1 MKIRIFSLSVVFLLM
16 SSWFAFSAPI
26 DVRRAQQIASEQLEG
41 LQSSLRGSNSELRL
55 VYTSA
60 GVPTRGNAVA
70 QQDFYVFARGESGY
84 VVVAGDDNVPEV
96 LGYSHESP
104 FVTENMPIQLRTWLE
119 QCAQWV
125 SKARKSGK
133 QYTASYLETQT
144 TPIAPLLG
152 GMVWEQTGAF
162 NAQTPKVGEENAP
175 VGCVATALAQIMR
188 YHCWPRKGRGAIKYS
203 KGSATYYRKFDAE
216 YDWEN
221 MPNDVSRSSSPLAR
235 KAVATLSAD
244 VGYASK
250 MNYGKEASGTSSEDA
265 MVAMRKFMRYANT
278 LRLRNKDFYDYEE
291 WTKICLDELKAK
303 RPIYYSGAAVGVGH
317 AFVCDGY
324 DGAGRFHFN
333 WGWGGL
339 SNGYFVLTNLEPSA
353 QSTGGGGEGG
363 YVLGCQIITGLQP
376 LDATEPAFELVCEKV
391 TLPTKEQEKTTPIAV
406 AMTGLWNYS
415 YGAIVASPALQI
427 LDSEGKVVLE
437 SHANQT
443 ESIQFR
449 YGYRDLQLNANVSS
463 LGNGTYTV
471 RPAFYVPSKNLYYP
485 AQVGVLNAPAA
496 FRVDGGK
503 VVFVETSTAANL
515 ALVSSS
521 TTMNSK
527 MKNLFEFTIQ
537 NNGSL
542 PYRSMVAGIY
552 SEAADKLTTRPT
564 KNSDLLF
571 NRSISLQPG
580 EKQTFNLLLD
590 GPTNATE
597 RFLHILYDVN
607 GGSEDQFPV
616 LADKTTY
623 PGDSKFITAT
633 LTVEPAYSFAKFT
646 GTKAPYTPPYELSFV
661 RKFTT
666 YESGTVMTITLK
678 LKAPADK
685 GVNARLIGGVFG
697 TASEGSR
704 TLVSPIMSFGT
715 IILRPSEER
724 EVSIQQIVYLP
735 PSADYAF
742 HLFDFYRGK
751 HQLEQMFEFSATG
764 EVADAL
770 PIPDNSAYPDG
781 PDNFDDSNKGLAVSD
796 AASYL
801 LEGVSLAPNPTRGDL
816 NIYLPNDVEGQAL
829 TIEVFDVTGRK
840 LLSSA
845 AQGDRQLYFS
855 VAHLSKGL
863 YLLKVQCGMKQTAL
877 RFVVE

>member
-1 MKIRIFSLSVVFLLM
+1 MKIRIFSLAVVFLLVF
-16 SSWFAFSAPI
+16 SWGAFSAPI
-26 DVRRAQQIASEQLEG
+26 DVHRAQQIASEQLEN
-41 LQSSLRGSNSELRL
+41 LQSSLRANSQELRL
-55 VYTSA
+55 VYTST
-60 GVPTRGNAVA
+60 GLPTRGSVVT

-96 LGYSHESP
+96 LGYSYESP

-119 QCAQWV
+119 QCARWV
-125 SKARKSGK
+125 REARKNGK
-133 QYTASYLETQT
+133 QYTASYLETET
-144 TPIAPLLG
+144 MPIAPLLG
-152 GMVWEQTGAF
+152 GMLWQQTGVF
-162 NAQTPKVGEENAP
+162 NAQTPKIGEENAP

-188 YHCWPRKGRGAIKYS
+188 YHCWPRKGRGAVKYS
-203 KGSATYYRKFDAE
+203 KGGATYYRKFDAK

-221 MPNDVSRSSSPLAR
+221 MPNDLSKDSKAHE
-235 KAVATLSAD
+235 KEAVATLCAD

-278 LRLRNKDFYDYEE
+278 ICLRNKDFYDYEA

-363 YVLGCQIITGLQP
+363 YVLGNQIITGLQP
-376 LDATEPAFELVCEKV
+376 QDATEPAIEVICEKV
-391 TLPTKEQEKTTPIAV
+391 TLPTAVQEKTTPIKV
-406 AMTGLWNYS
+406 SLTGLWNYS
-415 YGAIVASPALQI
+415 YGEITAVPAVQVF
-427 LDSEGKVVLE
+427 DSERKVVLE
-437 SHANQT
+437 SHDGSAET
-443 ESIQFR
+443 LSFR
-449 YGYRDLQLNANVSS
+449 YGYKKAKHNVNVSS
-463 LGNGTYTV
+463 LPNGVYTV
-471 RPAFYVPSKNLYYP
+471 HPAIYLPTMRRYYP
-485 AQVGVLNAPAA
+485 VHLGVLNPPAT
-496 FRVDGGK
+496 FRVEGNKILFEATTHVAD
-503 VVFVETSTAANL
+503 L
-515 ALVSSS
+515 LLISSS
-521 TTMNSK
+521 KKMNKK
-527 MKNLFEFTIQ
+527 MNNLFEFTIQ
-537 NNGSL
+537 NNGQF

-552 SEAADKLTTRPT
+552 SEAADKLTMHP
-564 KNSDLLF
+564 KKKDDLLF

-580 EKQTFNLLLD
+580 EKQTFSLLLA

-597 RFLHILYDVN
+597 RFLHILYDAD
-607 GGSEDQFPV
+607 GGSEEKFPT
-616 LADKTTY
+616 LADGTTY
-623 PGDSKFITAT
+623 PGNTKFVAAT
-633 LTVEPAYSFAKFT
+633 LTLEPPYSFAKYT
-646 GTKAPYTPPYELSFV
+646 GTAPYTPPYELTFV
-661 RKFTT
+661 RKFKT

-697 TASEGSR
+697 TASEGRR
-704 TLVSPIMSFGT
+704 TLVSPTMSFGT

-742 HLFDFYRGK
+742 HLFDFYGGK

-764 EVADAL
+764 EAPYAL

-781 PDNFDDSNKGLAVSD
+781 PDNFDGSNKDLAVSD

-801 LEGVSLAPNPTRGDL
+801 LEGVSLIPNPTRENL
-816 NIYLPNDVEGQAL
+816 TIYLPNDVEGR
-829 TIEVFDVTGRK
+829 TVMIEVFDTTGRK
-840 LLSSA
+840 LLSSSP
-845 AQGDRQLYFS
+845 QGERQLSFS
-855 VAHLSKGL
+855 VAHLPKGL